1 MANATTLLLTVAL
14 LTTPI
19 ILFSTERLPKWL
31 HKFPFYIVSLVVLL
45 RIFAFWKVDLTDSQV
60 VGFLPSDI
68 IGIQTVLYIFSGP
81 DGLMLGLLFGFSIGL
96 AIGAKQNH
104 EYRWA
109 AFIWILILGWEINPD
124 GFSSI
129 PSTSLSSLPSVLD
142 WQSLAYPIIGL
153 LLSMLVIPSLVQN
166 QSKPSLHLAATFCI
180 LIAFIDLTN
189 SPIAWMLLGLTVH
202 RSSALRADSLRGIA
216 SRKRWIGLLLIF
228 VLTFVLLFYAL
239 IQHSNSTHNMLWTS
253 RFALGWIGLCGI
265 CGALTP
271 LAGFD
276 AHPRPEAWGFL
287 TGMILAPS
295 LLPNLSHIE
304 TFQLPLLIIAIVMPW
319 LGTLPEERRKLSVN
333 RRLLEF
339 VLLLSV
345 LPLAL
350 YLNEFLP
357 TSFLIVL
364 LIFPLFLQLSTSV
377 QEEE

>member
-1 MANATTLLLTVAL
+1 MANLTTLLLTVAL
-14 LTTPI
+14 LATPLV
-19 ILFSTERLPKWL
+19 LFFADRLPKWL
-31 HKFPFYIVSLVVLL
+31 HNFPICIVGLVVIL
-45 RIFAFWKVDLTDSQV
+45 RLIAFWKIDLTDAHV
-60 VGFLPSDI
+60 VGYLPNDVT
-68 IGIQTVLYIFSGP
+68 GLATLMHIFAGP
-81 DGLMLGLLFGFSIGL
+81 DGLMLGLLFGFSAGL
-96 AIGAKQNH
+96 TLRANH
-104 EYRWA
+104 LLEYRWA
-109 AFIWILILGWEINPD
+109 AFIWVLILGWEINPD

-129 PSTSLSSLPSVLD
+129 SSTSLSSLPSVLD

-153 LLSMLVIPSLVQN
+153 LLSMLVIPSLVQHE
-166 QSKPSLHLAATFCI
+166 SKPSLHLVATFCI

-228 VLTFVLLFYAL
+228 VLTFALLSYAL
-239 IQHSNSTHNMLWTS
+239 IQDSNSTHNLWWTS

-319 LGTLPEERRKLSVN
+319 LGTLPEERPKLSVN

>member
-14 LTTPI
+14 LVTPI
-19 ILFSTERLPKWL
+19 ILFMAERLPKWL
-31 HKFPFYIVSLVVLL
+31 HKFPFYIVSLVVLH

-68 IGIQTVLYIFSGP
+68 TGIEALLYIFSGP

-96 AIGAKQNH
+96 AIRTKKNH

-109 AFIWILILGWEINPD
+109 AFIWILILGWEISPD

-129 PSTSLSSLPSVLD
+129 PSTSLSSHPSVLD

-153 LLSMLVIPSLVQN
+153 LLSMLVIPTLVQN
-166 QSKPSLHLAATFCI
+166 ESNPSLHLAATFSI

-189 SPIAWMLLGLTVH
+189 SPIAWMLLGLTAH
-202 RSSALRADSLRGIA
+202 RSSALRVDALRGIA
-216 SRKRWIGLLLIF
+216 SRKRWVGLLLIF
-228 VLTFVLLFYAL
+228 MLTFGLLSYVLV
-239 IQHSNSTHNMLWTS
+239 QGSNSTHNMLWAS

-287 TGMILAPS
+287 SGMILAPS
-295 LLPNLSHIE
+295 LLPNLFLIE
-304 TFQLPLLIIAIVMPW
+304 IFQLPLLIIAIVMPW
-319 LGTLPEERRKLSVN
+319 VGTLPEERPKLSIN
-333 RRLLEF
+333 RRLLELI
-339 VLLLSV
+339 LLLSV
-345 LPLAL
+345 LPIAL
-350 YLNEFLP
+350 YLSEFLP

-364 LIFPLFLQLSTSV
+364 LVSPLFLQFSTSV